1 MMHKLPRRSFI
12 ALSGA
17 AAVSAGW
24 KTRALAKSAK
34 VTAGYIHA
42 LAVDGQLWLA
52 DAMDVWKAE
61 GLDMQFVEFQ
71 NGNEA
76 FQALI
81 AGTLDVLTT
90 GAVISRYPATGAGKV
105 FLINDI
111 EFATAQLWCHPEMGI
126 KKIGDLKGRKITTT
140 TGTTAHYFLV
150 AALRANGM
158 APKDVLIINQRI
170 EDAVAA
176 FVSKAVPAVALWLPH
191 DLLVKRRDPTAKML
205 LDASAYY
212 PETAVVNGW
221 VARNGF
227 HNEKKDLLASIVR
240 AWARANDF
248 LVGKPDEALAML
260 RDRYYP
266 KTDPNDFKQQFD
278 AEKVYSS
285 RDWRHMYTEGSV
297 TELLQQVTNFY
308 VTFAAV
314 QRPVP
319 AIQYFDTSIYLSAT
333 IHD

>member
-1 MMHKLPRRSFI
+1 MHKLPRRSFI

-34 VTAGYIHA
+34 VTAGYVHA

-52 DAMDVWKAE
+52 DAMDAWKAE
-61 GLDMQFVEFQ
+61 GLVMQFVEFQ
-71 NGNEA
+71 TGNEA
-76 FQALI
+76 FQALT

-90 GAVISRYPATGAGKV
+90 GAVISRYPATGVGKV

-126 KKIGDLKGRKITTT
+126 KGIADLRGRKITTT
-140 TGTTAHYFLV
+140 TGTTAHYFLTS
-150 AALRANGM
+150 ALRANGI

-176 FVSKAVPAVALWLPH
+176 FVSKAVPAIALWLPH
-191 DLLVKRRDPTAKML
+191 DLLVKQRDPTARML

-227 HNEKKDLLASIVR
+227 HEQKKDVLAGVVR

-248 LVGKPDEALAML
+248 LVGQPDEAIAML
-260 RDRYYP
+260 HDRYYP
-266 KTDPNDFKQQFD
+266 KVDPSEFRHQFE
-278 AEKVYSS
+278 AEKVYSA
-285 RDWRHMYTEGSV
+285 RDWRQMYAEGTV
-297 TELLQQVTNFY
+297 TALLQQVTNFY
-308 VTFAAV
+308 VTFATI

-319 AIQYFDTSIYLSAT
+319 AIQYFDTSIYLNAT
-333 IHD
+333 NS

>member
-1 MMHKLPRRSFI
+1 MHKLPRRSFI

-17 AAVSAGW
+17 AALSAGW
-24 KTRALAKSAK
+24 KTHALAKSAK
-34 VTAGYIHA
+34 VTAGYVHA

-52 DAMDVWKAE
+52 DAMDAWKAE
-61 GLDMQFVEFQ
+61 GLSMQFVEFQ

-90 GAVISRYPATGAGKV
+90 GAVISRYPATGVGKV

-111 EFATAQLWCHPEMGI
+111 EFATAQLWCHPEMGVNEI
-126 KKIGDLKGRKITTT
+126 ADLKGRKITTT
-140 TGTTAHYFLV
+140 TGTTAHYFLTS
-150 AALRANGM
+150 ALRANGI

-176 FVSKAVPAVALWLPH
+176 FVSKAVPAIALWLPH
-191 DLLVKRRDPTAKML
+191 DLLVKQRDPSARML

-227 HNEKKDLLASIVR
+227 HEVKKDVLASVVR
-240 AWARANDF
+240 GWARANDF
-248 LVGKPDEALAML
+248 LVAQPDEAIAML
-260 RDRYYP
+260 QDRYYP
-266 KTDPNDFKQQFD
+266 KVDPNEFRHQFD
-278 AEKVYSS
+278 AEKVYSA
-285 RDWRHMYTEGSV
+285 RDWRQMYAEGTV
-297 TELLQQVTNFY
+297 TALLQQVTNFY
-308 VTFAAV
+308 VTFATI
-314 QRPVP
+314 QRPIS
-319 AIQYFDTSIYLSAT
+319 AIQYFDTSIYLNAT
-333 IHD
+333 NS

>member
-1 MMHKLPRRSFI
+1 MQKLPRRSFI

-17 AAVSAGW
+17 AALSAGW
-24 KTRALAKSAK
+24 KTRALAKSTK
-34 VTAGYIHA
+34 VTAGYVHA

-52 DAMDVWKAE
+52 DAMDAWKAE
-61 GLDMQFVEFQ
+61 GLSMQFVEFQ

-90 GAVISRYPATGAGKV
+90 GAVISHYPATGVGKV

-126 KKIGDLKGRKITTT
+126 KQIADLKGKKITTT
-140 TGTTAHYFLV
+140 TGTTAHYFLTS
-150 AALRANGM
+150 ALRANGI
-158 APKDVLIINQRI
+158 APNDVLIINQRI

-176 FVSKAVPAVALWLPH
+176 FLSKAVPAIALWLPH
-191 DLLVKRRDPTAKML
+191 DLPIKRRDPTARML

-227 HNEKKDLLASIVR
+227 HDEKKDVLASIVR
-240 AWARANDF
+240 AWARANDY
-248 LVGKPDEALAML
+248 LVTQPDEAIAML

-266 KTDPNDFKQQFD
+266 RVDPTEFGYQFE
-278 AEKVYSS
+278 AEKVYSAH
-285 RDWRHMYTEGSV
+285 DWRQMYTDGTV
-297 TELLQQVTNFY
+297 TALLQQVTNFY
-308 VTFAAV
+308 VVFAAI

-319 AIQYFDTSIYLSAT
+319 AIQYFDTSIYLDAT
-333 IHD
+333 NS

>member
-1 MMHKLPRRSFI
+1 MDKLPRRSFI
-12 ALSGA
+12 AHCGA
-17 AAVSAGW
+17 AVLSAGW
-24 KTRALAKSAK
+24 KTRALAKSAR
-34 VTAGYIHA
+34 VTAGYVHA

-52 DAMDVWKAE
+52 DAMDAWKAE
-61 GLDMQFVEFQ
+61 GLAMQFVEFQ

-76 FQALI
+76 FQALT

-90 GAVISRYPATGAGKV
+90 GAVISRYPATGVGKV

-111 EFATAQLWCHPEMGI
+111 EFATAQLWGHPEMGI
-126 KKIGDLKGRKITTT
+126 KGIADLKGRKITTT
-140 TGTTAHYFLV
+140 TGTTAHYFLTT
-150 AALRANGM
+150 ALRANGI

-176 FVSKAVPAVALWLPH
+176 FVSKAVPAIALWLPH
-191 DLLVKRRDPTAKML
+191 DVLVKQRDPTARML

-227 HNEKKDLLASIVR
+227 HEEKKDVLAGVVR

-248 LVGKPDEALAML
+248 LVGQPDEAIAML
-260 RDRYYP
+260 HDKYYP
-266 KTDPNDFKQQFD
+266 KVDPNEFRHQFE
-278 AEKVYSS
+278 AEKVYSA
-285 RDWRHMYTEGSV
+285 RDWRQMYAEGTV
-297 TELLQQVTNFY
+297 TALLQQVTNFY
-308 VTFAAV
+308 VTFATI

-319 AIQYFDTSIYLSAT
+319 AMQYFDTSIYLNAT
-333 IHD
+333 NS